1 MGMSLKVILKT
12 AFFDGEIIIHFSDG
26 SKFKGIYRRGKRN
39 GRALEVDKDGR
50 RFEGSYKD
58 DKRDGKYVE
67 KDKNGNIVSQ
77 GMYILGNKVQ

>member
-1 MGMSLKVILKT
+1 MLLVSQQLQY
-12 AFFDGEIIIHFSDG
+12 H
-26 SKFKGIYRRGKRN
+26 
-39 GRALEVDKDGR
+39 
-50 RFEGSYKD
+50 KD